1 MIIEIEGNQSDSLH
15 KITQLAEKYGNS
27 IEQIQGRGP
36 VDTLH
41 VIGDPKDLAQ
51 HTEYLETLPGVGR
64 VWRISS
70 SYKNI
75 ARRVSSEG
83 QRSVKRESRVVEI
96 SVRSAGSEGKNA
108 YSSSDL
114 TRSRPKSRSWKRG
127 RRLRRWPTG

>member
-83 QRSVKRESRVVEI
+83 QRSVKRESRVVE
-96 SVRSAGSEGKNA
+96 VWVLCG
-108 YSSSDL
+108 
-114 TRSRPKSRSWKRG
+114 RPLG
-127 RRLRRWPTG
+127 